1 MTTSVPIGT
10 LRFEKV
16 LVHVLL
22 VVHSVEIFQ
31 RGFAQMSTFEWLG
44 LVQLALVALV
54 GYLAR
59 DKKTWL
65 AWTGAALLFTAP
77 ITLIVFLILEA
88 RNRKRQEELD
98 DNPSSFSRQT

>member
-10 LRFEKV
+10 LRFERV

-44 LVQLALVALV
+44 LVQLALALW
-54 GYLAR
+54 G
-59 DKKTWL
+59 TWQKIRRPGSL
-65 AWTGAALLFTAP
+65 G
-77 ITLIVFLILEA
+77 LEL
-88 RNRKRQEELD
+88 R
-98 DNPSSFSRQT
+98 

>member
-10 LRFEKV
+10 LRFERV

-54 GYLAR
+54 GYLAK

-65 AWTGAALLFTAP
+65 AWTGAA
-77 ITLIVFLILEA
+77 LIVFLILEA
-88 RNRKRQEELD
+88 RNRKRQEKLD

>member
-10 LRFEKV
+10 LRFERV

-44 LVQLALVALV
+44 LVQLALACGVP
-54 GYLAR
+54 G
-59 DKKTWL
+59 
-65 AWTGAALLFTAP
+65 
-77 ITLIVFLILEA
+77 
-88 RNRKRQEELD
+88 KR
-98 DNPSSFSRQT
+98 

>member
-10 LRFEKV
+10 LRFERV

-54 GYLAR
+54 GYLAK

-65 AWTGAALLFTAP
+65 AWTGAALFSC
-77 ITLIVFLILEA
+77 IVFLILEA
-88 RNRKRQEELD
+88 RNRKRQEKLD